1 MQLWGGLELMNV
13 TEEQPTT
20 PTRLANMPISF
31 FAVVMGM
38 AGLTLAWEKAEQ
50 VTIMPFMA
58 SPIHAAV
65 TGGVFVILLCFYI
78 AKYFLH
84 RVEVMKELNHPVRL
98 SFFPAITISLLLLS
112 VISFEFSTVLSKSLW
127 IVGAAGHLLMT
138 FYVLSA
144 WINHSHFEIQHMNPA
159 WFIPVVGNIIAP
171 IGGVQ
176 HGLIDVSW
184 FFFAIGFV
192 FWVILMV
199 IIFYRIIFHNPIPD
213 CLMPTFFILIAP
225 PAIGFV
231 SYVKLTG
238 GLDAF
243 ALILFN
249 TALFLTMM
257 LSTQIVKFARLQ
269 FYLSWWA
276 YSFPLAAMT
285 IATFV
290 MAEVTDKG
298 WYSTLAMGLFVILNI
313 VLAILSVRTIE
324 AMLKNQICVVED

>member
-1 MQLWGGLELMNV
+1 MND
-13 TEEQPTT
+13 TDEQTTT
-20 PTRLANMPISF
+20 PTRLGNMPISF

-38 AGLTLAWEKAEQ
+38 SGLTLAWEKAEQ

-65 TGGVFVILLCFYI
+65 TGVVFTILLGFYL

-84 RVEVMKELNHPVRL
+84 RVEVLKELNHPVRL

-112 VISFEFSTVLSKSLW
+112 VISFEFSTVLSKALW
-127 IVGAAGHLLMT
+127 MIGAVGHLFMT

-144 WINHSHFEIQHMNPA
+144 WINRSHFEIQHMNPA

-176 HGLIDVSW
+176 HGLVDASW
-184 FFFAIGFV
+184 FFFSVGFV

-199 IIFYRIIFHNPIPD
+199 IIFYRIIFHNPIAD
-213 CLMPTFFILIAP
+213 RLMPTFFILIAP
-225 PAIGFV
+225 PAVGFI

-238 GLDAF
+238 GIDAF
-243 ALILFN
+243 ALILFH

-257 LSTQIVKFARLQ
+257 LSTQIVKFARLK

-285 IATFV
+285 IASFV
-290 MAEVTDKG
+290 MAEVTDKS
-298 WYSTLAMGLFVILNI
+298 WYETLAMVLFVVLNI

-324 AMLKNQICVVED
+324 AMLRNQICVVED